1 MGKFPIKEVSSQR
14 YLGYELSNDGTKS
27 KDIEIRIDNGRN
39 IIRKIKLMLDSIF
52 LGEHYFK
59 VGKTLI
65 DSLLLGSI
73 LCNLEVSYNLT
84 KGNITKLEN
93 VNEEALRTVL
103 SLPQTSPKKMLY
115 LLLGAIPISVLLSS
129 RRIYYLQHILNQNEN
144 LLLKKFYFVQ
154 DKSKTAEIG
163 LL

>member
-1 MGKFPIKEVSSQR
+1 
-14 YLGYELSNDGTKS
+14 
-27 KDIEIRIDNGRN
+27 
-39 IIRKIKLMLDSIF
+39 MLDSIF

-93 VNEEALRTVL
+93 IHEEALRTVL

-115 LLLGAIPISVLLSS
+115 LLLGAIPISFLLSS
-129 RRIYYLQHILNQNEN
+129 RRICYLQHILNQNEN
-144 LLLKKFYFVQ
+144 SLLKKFYFVQ
-154 DKSKTAEIG
+154 DKSKISTDWATSVNHD
-163 LL
+163 LLSLI